1 MDRAHVR
8 NNTRTCSR
16 SVGFFAAAGAMALA
30 SAAIAAASPDR
41 DNTAKTGWWYF
52 TNATHSDIAAKVGEG
67 YRPIDLEPVDGS
79 SPQRFTAVL
88 VRDTGSFE
96 KDFDWNTGR
105 TEAQVNSAL
114 STNGHR
120 LIDIE
125 PYDDGGVIRYAYVSI
140 ANAGEDYSPSNWWIA
155 GRTEQQVR
163 DFASNNNARIID
175 VDTYLEGG
183 VRKYAAVLVSNSGP
197 MQRAH
202 TFLADATPAQ
212 ISAVIGQGQ
221 RVVQIEREDSGTY
234 CVLLEAFPPSVNHH
248 WWFYGWSSEQISA
261 FTDQYGTRLIHL
273 DRQPNAAGPTTYSGA
288 FLNNL
293 NAPETRARDIMDAD
307 IDDGFWGFYCK
318 RVNGNIV
325 SALQHDR
332 QFEPASALKLLHHV
346 RAMRAIDNSGGGI
359 NLGTQYMYLGGN
371 GIVNGTPQAGYD
383 SCPNPDDPWI
393 QFLPLQQILFNMMNP
408 SDNEATWT
416 ITTNFGGFN
425 GLNQT
430 AALLGMD
437 DTLVQHHIGCGL
449 PPNQVTLEDLGRIHE
464 AVSNGFLSP
473 ASRTAF
479 RNIMIFNRPQNLQNI
494 INQEFASAG
503 MPGIYRPSFQNQI
516 QYASKGGSYGL
527 GGTSY
532 RTGYAWISLPHK
544 SGCLTAPRE
553 FVYGAYF
560 NNITNDTPGGSQS
573 ALSRA
578 MHEQMREQIRAAIN
592 SWMGGCIGDINQNG
606 SVGVDDIFAF
616 LTMWFAGDG
625 DFDGDERTEVSD
637 LFAFLVAWFN
647 S

>member
-1 MDRAHVR
+1 MFANLTSKLTPNCTRAG
-8 NNTRTCSR
+8 R
-16 SVGFFAAAGAMALA
+16 SLACFAAA
-30 SAAIAAASPDR
+30 AAGIVISPPAFAAANPDR
-41 DNTAKTGWWYF
+41 DNTNKTGWWYF
-52 TNATHSDIAAKVGEG
+52 TNATHSEIAAKITEG
-67 YRPIDLEPVDGS
+67 YRPIDLEPVDGT

-88 VRDTGSFE
+88 VRDTGSFA

-105 TEAQVNSAL
+105 TESQVNSAL

-140 ANAGEDYSPSNWWIA
+140 ANAGDDYSPSNWWIA

-221 RVVQIEREDSGTY
+221 RVVQIERENSGTY

-288 FLNNL
+288 FVNNL
-293 NAPETRARDIMDAD
+293 NAPETRARDAMAAEIS
-307 IDDGFWGFYCK
+307 DGFWGFYCK
-318 RVNGNIV
+318 RVNGPVI

-346 RAMRAIDNSGGGI
+346 RAMIAVDTNP
-359 NLGTQYMYLGGN
+359 NVTLATTYPYLGG
-371 GIVNGTPQAGYD
+371 GGVGQPGYD
-383 SCPNPDDPWI
+383 SCPNPNDPNV
-393 QFLPLQQILFNMMNP
+393 QFLALQNILTRMMNP

-416 ITTNFGGFN
+416 ITTNFGGFV
-425 GLNQT
+425 GLNTT
-430 AALLGMD
+430 AAAFGMA
-437 DTLVQHHIGCGL
+437 DTVVQHHIGCGL
-449 PPNQVTLEDLGRIHE
+449 PSNWTTLEDLGRIHE
-464 AVSNGFLSP
+464 AVSNGLLSEIN
-473 ASRTAF
+473 TNAF
-479 RNIMIFNRPQNLQNI
+479 RNIMINNRPGVLNNI
-494 INQEFASAG
+494 ISEEFNAAG
-503 MPGIYRPSFQNQI
+503 MPGIYRNPFRNQI
-516 QYASKGGSYGL
+516 AYASKGGNYTISSL
-527 GGTSY
+527 DD
-532 RTGYAWISLPHK
+532 RTGYSWISIPHK
-544 SGCLTAPRE
+544 SGCLTSPRE
-553 FVYGAYF
+553 FVYGAYY
-560 NNITNDTPGGSQS
+560 NRISGDSQAGSQT
-573 ALSRA
+573 AIA
-578 MHEQMREQIRAAIN
+578 VAIHEQMREQIRAAIN
-592 SWMGGCIGDINQNG
+592 SWMGGCIADINQNG

-616 LTMWFAGDG
+616 LTEWFAGNG